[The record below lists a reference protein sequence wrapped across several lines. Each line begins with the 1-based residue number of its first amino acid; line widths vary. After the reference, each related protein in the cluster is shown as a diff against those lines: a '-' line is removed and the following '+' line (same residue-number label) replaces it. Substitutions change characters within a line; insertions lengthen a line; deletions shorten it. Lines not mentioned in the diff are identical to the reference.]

1 MRAHLLRA
9 SALAALAC
17 AVTGAG
23 PALGAT
29 GRTLAGVSC
38 DTPPPVH
45 CALDGCTR
53 EQLGHPGNAKE
64 PKSGRA
70 FFLDYPCDL
79 KSGEPVVL
87 LLSLHGAGSI
97 GNWQRHYF
105 PALDYKDKY
114 RLVIATP
121 TAATTGTI
129 TPGAPGVRMWN
140 ADADDAFLRDL
151 VDYLFAEIG
160 RPSIKSFWLVGHSQ
174 GGMTSNRIVCSDF
187 FKDKVD
193 GWLSL
198 SGGRIGPAAIA
209 PDFFGPSGP
218 PPSLTGGT
226 GPRPGVAAMPACD
239 ISFIFTSGEKEI
251 TGLPETSPWAEKHAC
266 GARVR
271 QRDIVDA
278 TKGYVT
284 GAAPGRG
291 ASWGRDARPGT
302 AEVFVYPKCRDKKV
316 VADVLRMD
324 KGHTEG
330 LEPRVTESLVAMMAS
345 APGGKARL
353 AKAAGTAAM
362 PPKDDDSLSARIQR
376 IEDRQA
382 IEQLMVGDYPRAL
395 DSSNWNVYASFFATD
410 GELIVNGTSIKGPA
424 AIEAYFNRP
433 RPARAGGAANPEP
446 RVGKHVVT
454 NLTIQ
459 VTGDRATAQGY
470 WQTVMSRASGTTIA
484 GAGHY
489 EDVLKKENG
498 AWKFLKRAII
508 TEPAPAPPATR

>member
-1 MRAHLLRA
+1 MRSFSRTTSLAA
-9 SALAALAC
+9 AACVALAAW
-17 AVTGAG
+17 
-23 PALGAT
+23 PAAAAT

-38 DTPPPVH
+38 ETPPPVH
-45 CALDGCTR
+45 CAIDGCTR
-53 EQLGHPGNAKE
+53 EQLGNPGNAKE
-64 PKSGRA
+64 PKSGRS

-79 KSGEPVVL
+79 KPGEKVVF

-121 TAATTGTI
+121 TAATTGSI

-151 VDYLFAEIG
+151 VDYVVAEVG
-160 RPSIKSFWLVGHSQ
+160 RPSIKAFWLVGHSQ
-174 GGMTSNRIVCSDF
+174 GGMTSNRIVCTDY

-218 PPSLTGGT
+218 PASLASGS

-251 TGLPETSPWAEKHAC
+251 TGLPAASPWAEKHGC
-266 GARVR
+266 GARGR
-271 QRDIVDA
+271 QKDIVDTA
-278 TKGYVT
+278 KGYVT

-291 ASWGRDARPGT
+291 ASWGREARPGT
-302 AEVFVYPKCRDKKV
+302 SEVFVYPKCKGKKV
-316 VADVLRMD
+316 VADVLRID

-330 LEPRVTESLVAMMAS
+330 LEPKVTESLVAMMAS
-345 APGGKARL
+345 APGGKIGVAN
-353 AKAAGTAAM
+353 AAAPSA
-362 PPKDDDSLSARIQR
+362 KDDDLAARIQR

-395 DSSNWNVYASFFATD
+395 DSANWKAYASFFATD

-433 RPARAGGAANPEP
+433 RPARAGAPANPEP

-459 VTGDRATAQGY
+459 ITGDRAVAQGY
-470 WQTVMSRASGTTIA
+470 WQTVMSRASSTTIA

-498 AWKFLKRAII
+498 TWKFLRRAIL
-508 TEPAPAPPATR
+508 TEPPSAPPAAAPSTR

>member
-1 MRAHLLRA
+1 MIGAMRAHFVRL
-9 SALAALAC
+9 SALTAVAC
-17 AVTGAG
+17 VVGAVSPAFGA
-23 PALGAT
+23 P
-29 GRTLAGVSC
+29 GRTLAGVTC
-38 DTPPPVH
+38 ETPPAVH

-53 EQLGHPGNAKE
+53 EQLGNLGNAKE
-64 PKSGRA
+64 PKSGRS

-79 KSGEPVVL
+79 EPGEPVVF
-87 LLSLHGAGSI
+87 LLSLHGAGAI

-160 RPSIKSFWLVGHSQ
+160 RPSIKAFWLVGHSQ

-218 PPSLTGGT
+218 PASLASGN

-239 ISFIFTSGEKEI
+239 INFIFTSGEKEI
-251 TGLPETSPWAEKHAC
+251 TSLPETSPWAETHGCA
-266 GARVR
+266 ARVR

-291 ASWGRDARPGT
+291 ASWGREARPGT

-330 LEPRVTESLVAMMAS
+330 LEPNVTESLVAMMAA
-345 APGGKARL
+345 APGGKARRVG
-353 AKAAGTAAM
+353 AGTAAA
-362 PPKDDDSLSARIQR
+362 PAPDGDSLAARIQR

-395 DSSNWNVYASFFATD
+395 DSSNWKVYASFFAAD

-433 RPARAGGAANPEP
+433 RPARA
-446 RVGKHVVT
+446 V
-454 NLTIQ
+454 
-459 VTGDRATAQGY
+459 AQGY
-470 WQTVMSRASGTTIA
+470 WQTLTSRASGTTIA

-498 AWKFLKRAII
+498 AWKFLRRAII
-508 TEPAPAPPATR
+508 TEPPPAPPATR

>member
-1 MRAHLLRA
+1 MRTHILRLGWFA
-9 SALAALAC
+9 VACVALAA
-17 AVTGAG
+17 V
-23 PALGAT
+23 PAAAAT

-53 EQLGHPGNAKE
+53 EQLGNQGNAKE

-79 KSGEPVVL
+79 KPGEPVVFI
-87 LLSLHGAGSI
+87 LSLHGAGSI

-121 TAATTGTI
+121 TAATTGSI
-129 TPGAPGVRMWN
+129 TPGASGVRMWN

-151 VDYLFAEIG
+151 VDYVVTEVG
-160 RPSIKSFWLVGHSQ
+160 RPSIKAFWLAGHSQ
-174 GGMTSNRIVCSDF
+174 GGMTSNRIVCTDY

-218 PPSLTGGT
+218 PASLSSGS
-226 GPRPGVAAMPACD
+226 GPRPGVAAMPVCD
-239 ISFIFTSGEKEI
+239 INFIFTSGEKEI
-251 TGLPETSPWAEKHAC
+251 TGLPESSPWAEKHGC
-266 GARVR
+266 SARAR
-271 QRDIVDA
+271 QKDIVDA

-284 GAAPGRG
+284 GATAGRG
-291 ASWGRDARPGT
+291 ASWGREARPGT
-302 AEVFVYPKCRDKKV
+302 AQVFTYPKCKSKKV

-330 LEPRVTESLVAMMAS
+330 LEPKVTESLVAMMAS
-345 APGGKARL
+345 APGGKL
-353 AKAAGTAAM
+353 KAAPGSTALSANH
-362 PPKDDDSLSARIQR
+362 DDLAARIQR
-376 IEDRQA
+376 IEDRQT

-395 DSSNWNVYASFFATD
+395 DSSNWKRQRHD
-410 GELIVNGTSIKGPA
+410 RL
-424 AIEAYFNRP
+424 
-433 RPARAGGAANPEP
+433 ARA
-446 RVGKHVVT
+446 RRSHVARP
-454 NLTIQ
+454 I
-459 VTGDRATAQGY
+459 R
-470 WQTVMSRASGTTIA
+470 
-484 GAGHY
+484 
-489 EDVLKKENG
+489 
-498 AWKFLKRAII
+498 
-508 TEPAPAPPATR
+508 